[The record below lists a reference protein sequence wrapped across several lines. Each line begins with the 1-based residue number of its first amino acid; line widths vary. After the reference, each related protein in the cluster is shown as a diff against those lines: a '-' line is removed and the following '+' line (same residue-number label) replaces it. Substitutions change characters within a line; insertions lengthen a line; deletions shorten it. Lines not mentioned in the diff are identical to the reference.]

1 MAGLFKN
8 KIIREKIE
16 RYEIPDFEQKIA
28 LVKQWSD
35 AYTNGELQKKTET
48 QCEQAFNQD
57 FFIHILGYSAFPKE
71 NYTIQ
76 PKDNVDSGGG
86 QMPDATLGY
95 FNKEGKRVVAVV
107 EIKNADTSLDKSQ
120 YREGNL
126 SPIQQAFKYKP
137 QYKEC
142 GFVIATNFYEIRLFR
157 DNQLDYEKFTLS
169 ELVDPKNDYFNFR
182 KFFFLLNVKNFV
194 AEKGQTETELL
205 LSAIRIEQEK
215 ITNRF
220 YAQYKELRES
230 LITDI
235 VKNNT
240 DIKRAD
246 FYSYIVEKAQ
256 KIVDRVVFICFF
268 EDCGLL
274 PENRLTEVV
283 EYAQS
288 GKLSEPIWDT
298 LKKFFKAVDA
308 GSEKLGVPNG
318 YNGELF
324 KPDTDLDDLK
334 ISDAICKRFVEL
346 SKFDFQ
352 EDLSVNILG
361 HIFEQSI
368 TDLERLKQYSQGSEV
383 TTDKKDTKR
392 KKDGIFYTP
401 EYIVDYIVKNSLGKY
416 LHEKE
421 EEILQKFNLDD
432 KRTKEAGYNKK
443 LIQAYSEYSQFLR
456 AVRVL
461 DPACGSGAFLVKVFD
476 YLLAEHKRVFRVVHE
491 AEGLG
496 NTTTLLSEES
506 YIKPILENNI
516 YGVDLNPE
524 SVEIT
529 KLSLWLK
536 SAQKGQKLITLKGN
550 IKCGNSLIDDPKV
563 ANERAFNWSTEF
575 SPIMNAGGFD
585 VVVGNP
591 PYIKEY
597 TNKSAFDGLREKDL
611 YQGKMDLWY
620 FFVDLGL
627 KLLKEKGKLSFIA
640 PNNWTSNAGAKNLR
654 DLILKSSKILSMI
667 DFGDIKIFNEA
678 GIQTMIFVL
687 EKQSANIKTYNLEYR
702 KLSSEIKEVSEIE
715 QEMYVTDKIN
725 FSPSEFDKSNL
736 YFVSSDLEKIFSKA
750 KKKQTFTLNDDE
762 IAQGIV
768 GAPDECFL
776 LDDKSSFSESESEYI
791 KDFYTSTSQFECG
804 KSDKYIIYLSKKNF
818 GTKKLE
824 SYPNLYKHFIQYET
838 ELKNAKIKYKTPD
851 KPYYYL
857 HRERDEDF
865 FKKCP
870 KIVSSARTREP
881 AFCYTEDEY
890 YGSRALNYIKTDRI
904 DLKYLTALLNSD
916 LAFFWFQ
923 NKGKML
929 GQLLQLDTQPILSF
943 PINYSADDRHIKI
956 LSAITDSIIDIKKQF
971 NKMNDETERILLQE
985 LKLKSLPKTYYEL
998 SFEDFINTSK
1008 TQLDIDKKGKIFSYF
1023 EDKTSQLKT
1032 LASKIA
1038 SLKKDIDL
1046 NVNEIYEI
1054 TPDESILIKNNI
1066 T

>member
-8 KIIREKIE
+8 KIIKEKIE
-16 RYEIPDFEQKIA
+16 RYEIPDFEQKIS
-28 LVKQWSD
+28 LVQQWSE
-35 AYTNGELQKKTET
+35 AYKNGELQKKNET

-57 FFIHILGYSAFPKE
+57 FFIHILGYSAFPKD

-76 PKDNVDSGGG
+76 PKDNVESGGG

-95 FNKEGKRVVAVV
+95 FNKDGKRVVAVV
-107 EIKNADTSLDKSQ
+107 EIKDVNTSLDKSQ

-142 GFVIATNFYEIRLFR
+142 GFVIATNFFELRLFR
-157 DNQLDYEKFTLS
+157 DNQLDYEKFTLTD
-169 ELVDPKNDYFNFR
+169 LVDPKDDYFNFR

-194 AEKGQTETELL
+194 TEKGQTETELL

-220 YAQYKELRES
+220 YAQYKGLRES

-235 VKNNT
+235 VSNNK
-240 DIKRAD
+240 DLKRVD
-246 FYSYIVEKAQ
+246 FYPYIVEKAQ

-274 PENRLTEVV
+274 PENRLAEVV

-288 GKLSEPIWDT
+288 GKLSEPIWET
-298 LKKFFKAVDA
+298 LKKFFRAVDE

-324 KPDTDLDDLK
+324 KPDNDLNELK

-346 SKFDFQ
+346 TKFDFQ

-383 TTDKKDTKR
+383 ATDKKDTKR

-421 EEILQKFNLDD
+421 QEILQKFNLDD

-456 AVRVL
+456 AVKVL

-563 ANERAFNWSTEF
+563 AGERAFNWSTEF
-575 SPIMNAGGFD
+575 TPILNAGGFD

-591 PYIKEY
+591 PYVDSESMVKNDPLGRKYISENYKSAIGNWDLYIPFIEKSLNLLKLGGVSSMIVPNKWLSMDYGLALRELIYSNLYSLSDLSALKVFEDANLTSVIFSLRNAPVSDLISTKFISSSESEDSMISKKELKNDSWGAIFMEGRELLNTIEKNSLPLKNFVDVAGAFTTSEAYELVSLIKDLNVGNDNGYLKFINTGTIEKYYSLWGIEPTVYLKNKFLFPVIKKTDLKEKFPRRFSRFDNSKIIVAGIRHFECVLDDQIEMVAGKSTTVINNIKEPLDQFTLTGILNSKLMTFY
-597 TNKSAFDGLREKDL
+597 LKNKYSTSGMGGGVNFSPDMIRAIPIIAENISDELRAGIKELYFELKQEIKDKIKQEEKLKQILSLELGICLPPKHLKDLVGLDRDILSKYVTKKVSMEDRLKMFSLIIEEKD
-611 YQGKMDLWY
+611 K
-620 FFVDLGL
+620 L
-627 KLLKEKGKLSFIA
+627 KLL
-640 PNNWTSNAGAKNLR
+640 
-654 DLILKSSKILSMI
+654 
-667 DFGDIKIFNEA
+667 
-678 GIQTMIFVL
+678 L
-687 EKQSANIKTYNLEYR
+687 EKVNDTTTKIDSIVYSIYGI
-702 KLSSEIKEVSEIE
+702 SS
-715 QEMYVTDKIN
+715 
-725 FSPSEFDKSNL
+725 
-736 YFVSSDLEKIFSKA
+736 SSDKEAMNNF
-750 KKKQTFTLNDDE
+750 
-762 IAQGIV
+762 
-768 GAPDECFL
+768 
-776 LDDKSSFSESESEYI
+776 KS
-791 KDFYTSTSQFECG
+791 
-804 KSDKYIIYLSKKNF
+804 
-818 GTKKLE
+818 
-824 SYPNLYKHFIQYET
+824 
-838 ELKNAKIKYKTPD
+838 
-851 KPYYYL
+851 
-857 HRERDEDF
+857 
-865 FKKCP
+865 
-870 KIVSSARTREP
+870 V
-881 AFCYTEDEY
+881 
-890 YGSRALNYIKTDRI
+890 
-904 DLKYLTALLNSD
+904 
-916 LAFFWFQ
+916 
-923 NKGKML
+923 
-929 GQLLQLDTQPILSF
+929 
-943 PINYSADDRHIKI
+943 
-956 LSAITDSIIDIKKQF
+956 
-971 NKMNDETERILLQE
+971 
-985 LKLKSLPKTYYEL
+985 
-998 SFEDFINTSK
+998 
-1008 TQLDIDKKGKIFSYF
+1008 
-1023 EDKTSQLKT
+1023 
-1032 LASKIA
+1032 
-1038 SLKKDIDL
+1038 
-1046 NVNEIYEI
+1046 
-1054 TPDESILIKNNI
+1054 
-1066 T
+1066 